1 VDAIQLIKN
10 DHAEVDAL
18 FVRFEAAHRSGDVGE
33 QARLA
38 RAVVRALSIHAAIE
52 EQLVYPSLREAG
64 VEDDVLEALEE
75 HHVVKLTLAE
85 IDGLPAEDRRFAAK
99 VRVLIENVRQHVQ
112 EEEAE
117 LLPRLRRSLDAQQLT
132 ELGDALAVAKLT
144 APTRP
149 HPAAPDEPPGVFV
162 AGALSALL
170 DRSRDALREG
180 AEMLRA
186 VATRGARR
194 GMRAAKRAE
203 RRGQKAVVE
212 VRDAGRERLESARE
226 ESVRVADRV
235 EHRAAEAARS
245 VTSTTKRAARAA
257 QRRGKNAVKSAEK
270 RGRAATR
277 GYEGAPRAVKR

>member
-1 VDAIQLIKN
+1 MDAIQLIKN

-18 FVRFEAAHRSGDVGE
+18 FVRFEAAHRGGDVGE

-38 RAVVRALSIHAAIE
+38 RAIVRALSIHAAIE

-75 HHVVKLTLAE
+75 HHLVKLTLAE
-85 IDGLPAEDRRFAAK
+85 LDGLPAEDGRFAAK

-117 LLPRLRRSLDAQQLT
+117 LLPRLRRSLSNEQLT
-132 ELGDALAVAKLT
+132 ELGDALATAKLT

-180 AEMLRA
+180 AAMLRA

-194 GMRAAKRAE
+194 GMRAARRAE
-203 RRGQKAVVE
+203 RRGREAAVE
-212 VRDAGRERLESARE
+212 VREAGRERLERARNGTA
-226 ESVRVADRV
+226 RVADRV
-235 EHRAAEAARS
+235 EHRAAEAARTVQS
-245 VTSTTKRAARAA
+245 KTKRATRTA
-257 QRRGKNAVKSAEK
+257 QRRGKNAVKDAEK

-277 GYEGAPRAVKR
+277 GYQGAPRAVKR